1 MKPTPRLAT
10 LFALSSLLALQAL
23 PALAQPTPPTDES
36 LRQLF
41 AATHIIK
48 IMDAYLTQVDAGM
61 QTGLRAALGGKTPTA
76 RQQQIIDDMRTKIMG
91 VFRESLSWEKL
102 EPMMMD
108 IYRKNF
114 TQREVT
120 DMLKFYDSPSGRSV
134 VDKIPLTMQ
143 EASKSVQAMLPP
155 VIEKLQQIQKDTVA
169 QLKDADAADSA
180 PQPPK

>member
-1 MKPTPRLAT
+1 MRI
-10 LFALSSLLALQAL
+10 LFLALFLLQAI
-23 PALAQPTPPTDES
+23 PAVAQSTAPSDES

-41 AATHIIK
+41 AATHITK

-61 QTGLRAALGGKTPTA
+61 QAGLRAALGDKPPSA
-76 RQQQIIDDMRTKIMG
+76 RQQQIIDDMRTRIMG
-91 VFRESLSWEKL
+91 VFRESLSWEKI

-108 IYRKNF
+108 IYRRNF
-114 TQREVT
+114 TQREVA
-120 DMLKFYDSPSGRSV
+120 DMLKFYGSPSGRSV

-143 EASKSVQAMLPP
+143 AASKEIQGMLPP

-169 QLKDADAADSA
+169 QLKDAADAAA